1 MKQTSNLVR
10 TFAAFLFALSCA
22 VGALAQDAKP
32 DAARSADEAAIR
44 ENVKAMETGW
54 NTKSGATFAK
64 PFADDADYV
73 IINGTHIQGKTA
85 IDKGHQQIFDTI
97 YKSSTL
103 ALTVKQVRFLRPD
116 VALAHVAARMKVAQ
130 GPAAGEWDALIS
142 MVMLKDAGGW
152 KIASFQNTQVQP
164 PPGR

>member
-1 MKQTSNLVR
+1 MKRTSNLVR
-10 TFAAFLFALSCA
+10 TFVAFLFVASCA
-22 VGALAQDAKP
+22 LAARAQEAKP
-32 DAARSADEAAIR
+32 AAAHSADEAAIR
-44 ENVKAMETGW
+44 ENVKSMETGW

-73 IINGTHIQGKTA
+73 VVNGMHIQGKTA

-97 YKSSTL
+97 YKQTSL
-103 ALTVKQVRFLRPD
+103 ALAVKQVRFLRPD
-116 VALAHVAARMKVAQ
+116 VALVHVDARMKMQ
-130 GPAAGEWDALIS
+130 QPEPREWPAIIS

>member
-1 MKQTSNLVR
+1 MKHTSVLR
-10 TFAAFLFALSCA
+10 TFAAFLLVASCA
-22 VGALAQDAKP
+22 LAAGAQESKP
-32 DAARSADEAAIR
+32 DAARAADEAAIR
-44 ENVKAMETGW
+44 ENVKSMETGW

-73 IINGTHIQGKTA
+73 IINGMHIQGKPA

-97 YKSSTL
+97 YKQTSL
-103 ALTVKQVRFLRPD
+103 ALSVKRIRFLRPD
-116 VALAHVAARMKVAQ
+116 VALVHVGGRMKMPE
-130 GPAAGEWDALIS
+130 GAGFREHEAIIS